1 MLIPGV
7 GTLTAMPPPAVTR
20 VVAESLFAAPAL
32 AAPICRFRA
41 TGIKLPPIIL
51 NAALPP
57 TDVALSAAP
66 LGFHDATP
74 AVTERLARPS
84 VARAPNAV
92 PLPLPFG
99 MPRSPLI
106 VTPVPPLGLFQTG
119 MPAHWA
125 AAGAAATADNAKTVM
140 MRFMRIL
147 PRVETSRRHFRPRSS
162 SAYGRKPTA
171 ASQSVSP

>member
-20 VVAESLFAAPAL
+20 VFAESLFAAPAL

-66 LGFHDATP
+66 LGSCRRRRDRGQRQNRHDALHAYP
-74 AVTERLARPS
+74 PS
-84 VARAPNAV
+84 RGN
-92 PLPLPFG
+92 
-99 MPRSPLI
+99 RSPALPA
-106 VTPVPPLGLFQTG
+106 PVKLRL
-119 MPAHWA
+119 
-125 AAGAAATADNAKTVM
+125 
-140 MRFMRIL
+140 R
-147 PRVETSRRHFRPRSS
+147 
-162 SAYGRKPTA
+162 
-171 ASQSVSP
+171 

>member
-1 MLIPGV
+1 M
-7 GTLTAMPPPAVTR
+7 
-20 VVAESLFAAPAL
+20 
-32 AAPICRFRA
+32 
-41 TGIKLPPIIL
+41 KLPPMTL
-51 NAALPP
+51 KAACPP

-66 LGFHDATP
+66 LGLNDAMP
-74 AVTERLARPS
+74 AVTERWARPS

-92 PLPLPFG
+92 PLAVPLG

-147 PRVETSRRHFRPRSS
+147 PRVESGSRNLRAPAELRLR
-162 SAYGRKPTA
+162 
-171 ASQSVSP
+171 